1 MHLGKRNHSSASAQP
16 RSLTPRMVYHVLTRF
31 APHTGYAVYF
41 DSQRRKSPEFRRSLR
56 RNERRQ
62 VRNEKENAA
71 AAGKERVKDIQKA
84 VDAAKDEG
92 FPAGVNERE
101 GYFMEHVQIG
111 EQLAADPANT
121 LEAALAFYK
130 ALKVYPTPGDL
141 IGIYDKT
148 VDKRVL
154 DVLAEM
160 IAYDKTLDIEG
171 TGGIPHPGLD

>member
-1 MHLGKRNHSSASAQP
+1 
-16 RSLTPRMVYHVLTRF
+16 MVQNSTIATISVATIATGLL
-31 APHTGYAVYF
+31 GYAIYF
-41 DSQRRKSPEFRRSLR
+41 DTQRRKSPEFRRSLR

-62 VRNEKENAA
+62 VRNEKEHQA
-71 AAGKERVKDIQKA
+71 AAGKERVKDIQQT
-84 VDAAKDEG
+84 VDAAKEEG

-101 GYFMEHVQIG
+101 AYFMEHVQIG
-111 EQLAADPANT
+111 EQLAADPTKT
-121 LEAALAFYK
+121 LDAALAFYK

-160 IAYDKTLDIEG
+160 IAYDKALDIEG